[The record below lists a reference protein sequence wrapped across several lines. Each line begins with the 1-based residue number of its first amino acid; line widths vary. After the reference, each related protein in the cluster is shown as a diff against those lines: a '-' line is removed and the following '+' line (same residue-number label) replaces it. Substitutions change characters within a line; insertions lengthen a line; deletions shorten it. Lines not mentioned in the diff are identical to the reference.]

1 MVPRACQ
8 HFHYKL
14 YYSELYNSALRI
26 HSSLTFGVQGLTW
39 GTRVSHVLK
48 IMSFSTS
55 QFIMSNLLILLHL
68 VCSAPEIGGRRPTQ
82 GRSLMGE
89 TYLQVWSPLARL
101 PVFIMKTHAHT
112 SHSVSPPYWK
122 QKEPYS
128 TDLAVLGSASSPQSR
143 LSSMGEFLF
152 CLFQHLC

>member
-1 MVPRACQ
+1 M
-8 HFHYKL
+8 
-14 YYSELYNSALRI
+14 
-26 HSSLTFGVQGLTW
+26 FGVQGPTW
-39 GTRVSHVLK
+39 GTCVSHVLK

-55 QFIMSNLLILLHL
+55 QLIMSNLLILLHL
-68 VCSAPEIGGRRPTQ
+68 ACSAPEIGGRRPTW

-89 TYLQVWSPLARL
+89 MYLQLWSPLATL

-122 QKEPYS
+122 KEPYS
-128 TDLAVLGSASSPQSR
+128 TDLAVLGYASSPQSR

-152 CLFQHLC
+152 YLFLKKKMFRKIIMISVLDILILTFPRIFQIEY